1 MATNPIQPIEEI
13 QLVDWRAL
21 PPAQRRAWWERLWRG
36 AVALSER
43 YRLALRSRWW
53 EDPIQVE
60 ALAAFDSWLR
70 LYDTGAETDPTG
82 KLQLLWELERLR
94 GVLRGGEHAFDE
106 TRDRDAFHEH
116 LTKILTGHDPE
127 SINSRERVQHHG
139 YLTDELNALS
149 ERRRELRQR
158 RHALRA
164 EIENEPRSS
173 DHRLVQVRTDLR
185 ELEQALQE
193 LECREAELREGAG
206 KPWGS

>member
-1 MATNPIQPIEEI
+1 MATDPVQPIEEI
-13 QLVDWRAL
+13 QLIDWRAL
-21 PPAQRRAWWERLWRG
+21 PPSQRRTWWERLWRG

-43 YRLALRSRWW
+43 YRLALRSGWW

-106 TRDRDAFHEH
+106 ARDRDAFDGH
-116 LTKILTGHDPE
+116 LRRISTGFDTEPAGAGESGQGHVELTQEFD
-127 SINSRERVQHHG
+127 V
-139 YLTDELNALS
+139 LS
-149 ERRRELRQR
+149 ERRRELGQR
-158 RHALRA
+158 RQALRA
-164 EIENEPRSS
+164 EIENEPRSG
-173 DHRLVQVRTDLR
+173 DHHLVQVRSDLR

-193 LECREAELREGAG
+193 LERREAELRAGAG
-206 KPWGS
+206 EPCSS